1 MWKRSKIGTLHS
13 LNSFRNSNR
22 EVLEE
27 SNELPPHHN
36 RFDSKEIDSPIV
48 ESSKLDISDQGFV
61 NQLKQRQLNFASCPL
76 SVSVIT
82 SCFASYSTLTIVS
95 NGTTTLSVYGACS
108 SSSTSYDTCSS
119 SESISCGATCT
130 TFTVSATGYTYYFVT
145 SYVSNAYGAYPVV
158 SIESSNSDSFSTEIS
173 YGCQALTAACSA
185 QTAASS
191 ALSSASSLSLRLTF
205 MTIAVGLGAVAGAAV
220 GAGIALGIGQG
231 QNTGASAIESIDP
244 ESALNFIEPSVVQ
257 FETEGPIAQVP
268 TNFENIP
275 VPGPNFPNPGGCNDG
290 SVLFNATGTCEA
302 VMRRGPCTDPNEW
315 FIVDPTTL
323 LVQQFI
329 RAHYEIRFNQTS
341 F

>member
-1 MWKRSKIGTLHS
+1 MTTSKI
-13 LNSFRNSNR
+13 
-22 EVLEE
+22 
-27 SNELPPHHN
+27 
-36 RFDSKEIDSPIV
+36 DSKQNDFPIV
-48 ESSKLDISDQGFV
+48 ESSKSDILDEEFM
-61 NQLKQRQLNFASCPL
+61 NQQRQLGSCPL
-76 SVSVIT
+76 SVSKIT
-82 SCFASYSTLTIVS
+82 GCNLGY
-95 NGTTTLSVYGACS
+95 TLSQTYVDGCGTVTQYYGACS
-108 SSSTSYDTCSS
+108 SSSTSYATCSS
-119 SESISCGATCT
+119 SESVSCGATCT
-130 TFTVSATGYTYYFVT
+130 TFTVSSTGYTYNCFAFYASDV
-145 SYVSNAYGAYPVV
+145 NGAYPVV
-158 SIESSNSDSFSTEIS
+158 SIESSASDSFSTEIS

-185 QTAASS
+185 SS
-191 ALSSASSLSLRLTF
+191 SVTSLLRYA
-205 MTIAVGLGAVAGAAV
+205 MAAVGAGAIVAGAAAAGAAAV
-220 GAGIALGIGQG
+220 GAGIALDIGQG
-231 QNTGASAIESIDP
+231 QCVEIIEHEPIEP
-244 ESALNFIEPSVVQ
+244 VPVLLNFIEPSVVQ